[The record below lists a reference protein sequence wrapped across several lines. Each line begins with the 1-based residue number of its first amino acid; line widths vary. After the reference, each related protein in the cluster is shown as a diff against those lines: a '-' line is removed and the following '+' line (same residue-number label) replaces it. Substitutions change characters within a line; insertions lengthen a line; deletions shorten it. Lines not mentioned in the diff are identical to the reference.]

1 MNQERIQK
9 ISATLN
15 LPLKGV
21 QAALGL
27 LDEGATIPFIARY
40 RKEVTLNL
48 DEEQL
53 RAVQT
58 MYDYETNLFNRK
70 EEVLRLIEEKG
81 KLTPELAQAIQ
92 NATQLKEVDD
102 LYLPYR
108 EKKKTRATIAQAKG
122 LEPLADWIMEGHEEP
137 IEPVASRFINDQ
149 VTSSEEAL
157 AGAQDILAERIA
169 ETIDYRRFCHDF
181 YWRNGLLQTELK
193 KDAVDERRVYENY
206 YQYSEPIRTLA
217 NHRILAIDRGE
228 KADILRV
235 NLVAKDEEVIFYIR
249 RKVIR
254 KNGIPANAVL
264 IAAIE
269 DGYKRLLAPAI
280 IRELRN
286 ELKERAETQAIDVFT
301 RNLEQLLYTPPLKN
315 RTLLGVDPAFRTG
328 CKLAVLSPSG
338 DLVDHDVMYPHE
350 KYKGEQIPAWRRE
363 EAKKTLF
370 RLLDM
375 YQVELIAIGNGTA
388 SRETEEFI
396 ASSLKE
402 MGRSLSYVITSEAG
416 ASVYSAS
423 ELAKKE
429 YPQLQ
434 VEERSAISIARRVL
448 DPLAELIKIDPK
460 SIGVGQYQHD
470 VNQKQ
475 LNEALDFTISKVVNH
490 VGVNLNTATVP
501 LLSYVS
507 GLTKKSAENIVDYR
521 VANGLIQNR
530 TELKKIKGI
539 GPKSFEQAIGFLKIL
554 DSENPLDKTFI
565 HPDNYAQVE
574 AFLASLGF
582 GLQAVGSEA
591 LREVLKQLNPSEVAT
606 QFGFGEYSVQDIL
619 AELARP
625 LRDIR
630 DEYPMP
636 LLRSDLLHLEDL
648 KPGTKLQGTV
658 RSIVDF
664 GVFVDIGLKNDG
676 MIHKSKLTTGRIDHP
691 LDVVSIGQIVT
702 VYVLE
707 VSIERQRVSL
717 SLIPYQ

>member
-92 NATQLKEVDD
+92 SATQLKEVDD

-157 AGAQDILAERIA
+157 SGAQDILAERIA